1 VTIVPLVA
9 GGSTTSQID
18 EPTQLPLFE
27 AIRIWMDGEGVQFDI
42 VDDGTRLTEANIQEI
57 IHSKAYKEQLLAF
70 HERR

>member
-1 VTIVPLVA
+1 
-9 GGSTTSQID
+9 
-18 EPTQLPLFE
+18 
-27 AIRIWMDGEGVQFDI
+27 MDGEGVQFDI